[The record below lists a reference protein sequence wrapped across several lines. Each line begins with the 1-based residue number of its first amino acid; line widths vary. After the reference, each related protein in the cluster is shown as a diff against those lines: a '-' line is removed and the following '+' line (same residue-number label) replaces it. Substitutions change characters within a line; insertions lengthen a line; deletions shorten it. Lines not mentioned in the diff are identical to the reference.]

1 MGEMQDEG
9 DDIDE
14 GADIDEGEHA
24 DIINEQDEGADI
36 GNEQDERAYVAYGP
50 NQPYLAEYP
59 STKDGNQGRKFCR
72 RWFKEWNWLEYSLK
86 EDKAY
91 CFPCFLFDNYPSRH
105 PSFTEVGFNG
115 WKNVMSKHSGVLFH
129 VGGVMSIHNA
139 NVRKWENLRNPS
151 RHIERVISR
160 LSSQEIARNRLRLV
174 ATIEVVRLLA
184 RQGCSFRGHD
194 ESVTS
199 LNGGNFDAV
208 LDAFRGLNNEI
219 KIVTDDG
226 PGNAKYTCPTIQKK
240 IANILANKV
249 RAMIR
254 DEIGDAKFA
263 ILVDEAL
270 DVSNKEQMAII
281 LRFVNRGGLLRE
293 RFFKVVKV
301 TDTCSQTLMNEIVK
315 AFTQYNLQLENI
327 RGQGYDGAN
336 NMRGQFNGLQALF
349 QRECPYAYYV
359 HCFAHRLQLS
369 LILCG

>member
-36 GNEQDERAYVAYGP
+36 GNEQDERADGEIDQERVQEYDITSLERDPGIRPPIGTYPLNERDNVRRAYVAYGP

-226 PGNAKYTCPTIQKK
+226 PGNAKYTC
-240 IANILANKV
+240 
-249 RAMIR
+249 
-254 DEIGDAKFA
+254 
-263 ILVDEAL
+263 
-270 DVSNKEQMAII
+270 
-281 LRFVNRGGLLRE
+281 
-293 RFFKVVKV
+293 
-301 TDTCSQTLMNEIVK
+301 
-315 AFTQYNLQLENI
+315 
-327 RGQGYDGAN
+327 
-336 NMRGQFNGLQALF
+336 
-349 QRECPYAYYV
+349 
-359 HCFAHRLQLS
+359 
-369 LILCG
+369 